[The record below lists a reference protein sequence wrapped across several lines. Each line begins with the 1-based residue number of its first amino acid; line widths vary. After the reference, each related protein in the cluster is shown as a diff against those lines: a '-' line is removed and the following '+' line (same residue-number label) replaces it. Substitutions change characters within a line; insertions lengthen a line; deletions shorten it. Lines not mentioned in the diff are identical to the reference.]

1 MAYVSLG
8 YIPGHI
14 HAFWLIYKK
23 MEAEERYG
31 NGGFLCE
38 LIPFIYASI
47 LRADVEQKILEMDNT
62 NLSTA
67 MARRFTRLLPAMVLQ
82 DVRRNSF
89 AQHHGCIPCFG
100 IFEKGLY
107 LM

>member
-23 MEAEERYG
+23 MQAEERYG

-38 LIPFIYASI
+38 SILFIYASV
-47 LRADVEQKILEMDNT
+47 LLADVEQKMLEMDNT

-67 MARRFTRLLPAMVLQ
+67 MARRFTRLLPTMVLQ

-89 AQHHGCIPCFG
+89 AQAHGCIPCFG
-100 IFEKGLY
+100 MFENGGL
-107 LM
+107 

>member
-1 MAYVSLG
+1 VAYVSLG

-38 LIPFIYASI
+38 LIPFIHASI

-62 NLSTA
+62 NPSTA
-67 MARRFTRLLPAMVLQ
+67 MAQRFTRLLPTMVLQ
-82 DVRRNSF
+82 DVRRNNF
-89 AQHHGCIPCFG
+89 TQPHGCIPCFG
-100 IFEKGLY
+100 IFKKGLY